1 MIFIDKTTTDL
12 LSHTITGDY
21 DSYYGWDQVLSPSK
35 SVDSCII
42 SDLKHG
48 DDGLVWVDKKKFAED
63 VLACCN
69 RRGEYVVDTYVNGQV
84 EVDDGKDDATCMHRV
99 HLEDNRM
106 LAYTDYVTLYDITPN
121 SCNADI
127 TYKVT
132 VVFARDQV
140 DYAKDDD
147 GVVVPDGLDWDNPYM
162 IVIEE
167 L

>member
-1 MIFIDKTTTDL
+1 MIVIDKTTTDIL
-12 LSHTITGDY
+12 
-21 DSYYGWDQVLSPSK
+21 
-35 SVDSCII
+35 VDM
-42 SDLKHG
+42 D
-48 DDGLVWVDKKKFAED
+48 KFAED

-84 EVDDGKDDATCMHRV
+84 EVDDGKDDATGMHRV

-106 LAYTDYVTLYDITPN
+106 LAYNDFVKLGDITPN
-121 SCNADI
+121 SCYADI

-132 VVFARDQV
+132 VVFSRAQE

-147 GVVVPDGLDWDNPYM
+147 GVVVHEDLDWDHPYM

>member
-1 MIFIDKTTTDL
+1 MIFLDKTTTDL
-12 LSHTITGDY
+12 LAHTISGDY
-21 DSYYGWDQVLSPSK
+21 DSYDGWDQVLPGK
-35 SVDSCII
+35 IDSCII
-42 SDLKHG
+42 SDPNPG

-84 EVDDGKDDATCMHRV
+84 EVDDGMDDATCMHRV

-106 LAYTDYVTLYDITPN
+106 LAYTDYVRLYDITPN
-121 SCNADI
+121 SCTADI

-147 GVVVPDGLDWDNPYM
+147 GVVPEDLDWDHPYM